1 MTKLNFSFIPQAD
14 YRYPLML
21 QSKANDL
28 YTFGEMNDYPYYLL
42 DIYKKSA
49 KHNAIIN
56 GKCNYIA
63 GKGWAVDAD
72 KTTVAQQQA

>member
-1 MTKLNFSFIPQAD
+1 MSTNLKFSFIPQVD

-42 DIYKKSA
+42 SKLRP
-49 KHNAIIN
+49 N
-56 GKCNYIA
+56 
-63 GKGWAVDAD
+63 
-72 KTTVAQQQA
+72 QAPF

>member
-1 MTKLNFSFIPQAD
+1 MSTNLKFSFIPQVD

-49 KHNAIIN
+49 KH
-56 GKCNYIA
+56 KSHRSL
-63 GKGWAVDAD
+63 AVSMLRLE
-72 KTTVAQQQA
+72 K